1 MLAWASEDETMY
13 GFASAVST
21 AMLSGIAVAI
31 GIMIVMTASALFYRS
46 AMGGKKVG
54 LVVVFEWLFP
64 YNVPSNPIFL
74 NLNGRQLDLQTTWPA
89 AKRLTITFFL
99 AALQFAR

>member
-1 MLAWASEDETMY
+1 MH

-21 AMLSGIAVAI
+21 AMLSGIALAI

-54 LVVVFEWLFP
+54 LVVVFE
-64 YNVPSNPIFL
+64 
-74 NLNGRQLDLQTTWPA
+74 
-89 AKRLTITFFL
+89 
-99 AALQFAR
+99 